1 MSEQDVVGKIL
12 EELKKTEYGL
22 TLTKDVQSKLSKSIQ
37 QIMDVAPAPVSP
49 QVVLEEEKKPPANQD
64 IRSNIRLYITD
75 KPNSKGS
82 NISGYDMIVNAD
94 EYPFTSA
101 DEVSV
106 FIKALM
112 GNSNDKV
119 YIYTPSGTEQIV
131 QIPPRKIGGNKQ
143 SRKRSTR
150 KKGKK

>member
-1 MSEQDVVGKIL
+1 MSEKDVAGKIL
-12 EELKKTEYGL
+12 EELQKKEYGL
-22 TLTKDVQSKLSKSIQ
+22 TITKDVQSKLSKSIQ
-37 QIMDVAPAPVSP
+37 QIIDDAPAPVPST
-49 QVVLEEEKKPPANQD
+49 VAVEEHKPPANQD

-75 KPNSKGS
+75 NPNSKGS

-119 YIYTPSGTEQIV
+119 YIYTPSGTAQVV
-131 QIPPRKIGGNKQ
+131 QIPPRKTGGNKQ

>member
-1 MSEQDVVGKIL
+1 MSEKDVAGKIL
-12 EELKKTEYGL
+12 EELQKKEYGL
-22 TLTKDVQSKLSKSIQ
+22 TKEIQSKLGNSIKK
-37 QIMDVAPAPVSP
+37 IVDVAPAPVP
-49 QVVLEEEKKPPANQD
+49 PPVVVEEEQKPPVNRD
-64 IRSNIRLYITD
+64 MRSNIRLFITD

-82 NISGYDMIVNAD
+82 NISGYDTIVNAD

-119 YIYTPSGTEQIV
+119 YIYTPSGTEQVV
-131 QIPPRKIGGNKQ
+131 QIPPEKKGGNKQ

>member
-1 MSEQDVVGKIL
+1 MSEQDVVNKIL
-12 EELKKTEYGL
+12 DELQKKEYG
-22 TLTKDVQSKLSKSIQ
+22 LTKDVQSNLGNSIKK
-37 QIMDVAPAPVSP
+37 IIDVAPTPVPSP
-49 QVVLEEEKKPPANQD
+49 VVVEEEQKPPVNRD
-64 IRSNIRLYITD
+64 IRSNIRLFITD

-82 NISGYDMIVNAD
+82 NISGYDTIVNAD

-119 YIYTPSGTEQIV
+119 YIYTPPGTEQIV
-131 QIPPRKIGGNKQ
+131 QIPPQKKGGNKQ

>member
-1 MSEQDVVGKIL
+1 MSEKDVAGKIL
-12 EELKKTEYGL
+12 EELQKKEYGL
-22 TLTKDVQSKLSKSIQ
+22 TKEIQSKLGNSIKK
-37 QIMDVAPAPVSP
+37 IVDDAPAPVPSSA
-49 QVVLEEEKKPPANQD
+49 VVEEEQKPPVNRD
-64 IRSNIRLYITD
+64 IRSNIRLFITD

-82 NISGYDMIVNAD
+82 NISGYDTIVNAD

-119 YIYTPSGTEQIV
+119 YIYTPSGTKQIV
-131 QIPPRKIGGNKQ
+131 QIPLQKIGGNKQ

>member
-1 MSEQDVVGKIL
+1 MSEKDVASKIL
-12 EELKKTEYGL
+12 EELQKKEYGL
-22 TLTKDVQSKLSKSIQ
+22 TKEIQSKLGNSIKK
-37 QIMDVAPAPVSP
+37 IVDVAPAPVPSP
-49 QVVLEEEKKPPANQD
+49 VVVEEANKPLVNRD
-64 IRSNIRLYITD
+64 IRSNIRLFITD

-82 NISGYDMIVNAD
+82 NISGYDTIVNAD

-106 FIKALM
+106 FIKALL
-112 GNSNDKV
+112 GDSTNKV
-119 YIYTPSGTEQIV
+119 YIYTPPGTEQVV
-131 QIPPRKIGGNKQ
+131 QIPPEKKGGNKQ

>member
-1 MSEQDVVGKIL
+1 MSEKDVAGKIL
-12 EELKKTEYGL
+12 EELQKKEYGL
-22 TLTKDVQSKLSKSIQ
+22 TKEIQSKLGNSIKK
-37 QIMDVAPAPVSP
+37 IVDVAPAPVPPPVVVEEEQKP
-49 QVVLEEEKKPPANQD
+49 QVNRD
-64 IRSNIRLYITD
+64 IRSNIRLFITD

-82 NISGYDMIVNAD
+82 NISGYDTIVNAD

-119 YIYTPSGTEQIV
+119 YIYTPSGTEQV
-131 QIPPRKIGGNKQ
+131 VKIPPKKGGNKQ